1 MSFPVAKTYFTDK
14 PCKHGHLAER
24 YAASRQCVVCHAEA
38 QKKRRI
44 TAEGKAAHLARVKE
58 WQARNPEKTKAYKTK
73 YVDENREQIYN
84 RLAAYRRA
92 NPERRKAIVRAYAV
106 RNKDKLCAAT
116 RNRQAKKLAAMPS
129 WVDKETLRIIYE
141 QCAYITRLTAE
152 PHEIDHIVPLQNSAV
167 CGLHVPWNLQIIPTA
182 ENRRKANVFQGTR

>member
-24 YAASRQCVVCHAEA
+24 YVASRQCVVCHAES
-38 QKKRRI
+38 QKRRRA

-58 WQARNPEKTKAYKTK
+58 WQVRNPEKVKAYKTK
-73 YVDENREQIYN
+73 YVNENREQIYN
-84 RLAAYRRA
+84 RLAACRKA
-92 NPERRKAIVRAYAV
+92 NPERRKAILRAYAA
-106 RNKDKLCAAT
+106 RNKDKLGAAT

-129 WVDKETLRIIYE
+129 WVDKEALRIVYE

-152 PHEIDHIVPLQNSAV
+152 PHEVDHIVPLQHSAV
-167 CGLHVPWNLQIIPTA
+167 CGLHVPWNLQIIPTI
-182 ENRRKANVFQGTR
+182 ENRRKANFFQGTR